1 MWTLINLVNL
11 CLWILVKVSFKN
23 LTRGVPGFC
32 LVFIF
37 SSLSCSAFSCILS
50 LASELPHNNDEGD
63 GILQRSRL
71 NWISSQFHLQ
81 INVWMCSTRRSRFYW
96 LIYMSI
102 FLALKGVPFI
112 WSISVT
118 TAVESLESCVFS
130 GEMANFEVMIEI
142 LRGS

>member
-11 CLWILVKVSFKN
+11 CLWILVRFSFNN

-81 INVWMCSTRRSRFYW
+81 ISVWMCSTRRSRFYW

-102 FLALKGVPFI
+102 FWPWKGFLSYGVFQLQLLDNHLNLVYFLEKWQTLGWWLKY
-112 WSISVT
+112 
-118 TAVESLESCVFS
+118 
-130 GEMANFEVMIEI
+130 
-142 LRGS
+142 